1 MGPDAGVA
9 QGYVQ
14 QTPNP
19 GAYIP
24 GYPDGGTCGAILHVP
39 LTGQTI
45 PIDMDPFPVN
55 DNIPGEEEIS
65 EAVL

>member
-1 MGPDAGVA
+1 MGPDVGVA
-9 QGYVQ
+9 KGYVQ
-14 QTPNP
+14 QTPTP

-24 GYPDGGTCGAILHVP
+24 GYPDSGTCGAIHHVP
-39 LTGQTI
+39 LTGRPI

-55 DNIPGEEEIS
+55 DNIPGEEESS